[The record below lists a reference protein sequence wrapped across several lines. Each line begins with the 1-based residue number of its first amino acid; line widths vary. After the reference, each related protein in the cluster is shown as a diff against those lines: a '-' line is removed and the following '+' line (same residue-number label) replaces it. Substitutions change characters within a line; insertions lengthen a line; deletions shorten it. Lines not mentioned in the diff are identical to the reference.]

1 MNHTKNQPQIVLYC
15 NELCRKLFTLL
26 ICLGF
31 VLLFDTENQPQI
43 VLYYNELCRK
53 LFKLLTCLG
62 SVFVDAAACA
72 VKHFETFVCQSV
84 YQSENALLHSRLR
97 IEGDSCRATNPGARA
112 AKDTLETSDF
122 ESIFS
127 CSTSGS

>member
-1 MNHTKNQPQIVLYC
+1 MSYVVNSLHCFN
-15 NELCRKLFTLL
+15 

-62 SVFVDAAACA
+62 SVFVDVAACA
-72 VKHFETFVCQSV
+72 VKRFETFVCQSV

-97 IEGDSCRATNPGARA
+97 IEGDSCRATNPGAR
-112 AKDTLETSDF
+112 
-122 ESIFS
+122 
-127 CSTSGS
+127 C